1 MTSGR
6 GTEQRMEKFDAAF
19 SRVQKDLAAQR
30 FAAAHARLRRMNEA
44 HLFPESRRWQY
55 HAMEGHLLH
64 MLGELDAALPH
75 LRASWNIEGAPHAVR
90 VELLSNY
97 LMTLHYAADVS
108 DAFLREEH
116 GAWGRIF
123 GDVPQ
128 FSHEKRRRAK
138 IRIGYLSP
146 SLSEHVVLNFA
157 VPLFSGYDRTGF
169 DVRIY
174 SAGGADDDVTDWI
187 AGMVDGYRNLAGMPE
202 TAAAAAI
209 HADEI
214 DILFDL
220 AGHTAGGR
228 TLRIAAYKPAPVQI
242 TGIGYFDTTG
252 VPAIDY
258 VLGDPVCDPPGM
270 EELFFEKILRLPHTH
285 LCFTPPERFAPYENI
300 VRRPHMPVVFGSFN
314 NFSKITDD
322 TLRLWAEILHAVPE
336 ARLVLKN
343 VNDDAE
349 QLERMRMRAA
359 RAGIDPLRLDVRSG
373 TRDYLR
379 DYLDVDIILDTYP
392 YQGGGTTCE
401 ALLMGLPVV
410 TRAGTRHGARFGTSI
425 LYNAGLG
432 ELVADTADAYVER
445 AALLARDGE
454 LLAALHGAVR
464 RMMRASPLMD
474 GAQYVRDMEAAYETI
489 WENYLNEEA

>member
-6 GTEQRMEKFDAAF
+6 STGQVGETFDTAF
-19 SRVQKDLAAQR
+19 STVQRAMAAGR
-30 FAAAHARLRRMNEA
+30 YEDALERLMRPDGEY
-44 HLFPESRRWQY
+44 LFPVSRRWLY
-55 HAMEGHLLH
+55 HATAGHLLH

-75 LRASWNIEGAPHAVR
+75 LRSSWSGEGAPHDVR

-97 LMTLHYAADVS
+97 LMTLHYADDVA

-116 GAWGRIF
+116 GAWQRIF
-123 GDVPQ
+123 GSVPQ

-252 VPAIDY
+252 VPAMDY

-314 NFSKITDD
+314 NFSKITDG
-322 TLRLWAEILHAVPE
+322 TLRLWAKILHTVPD

-343 VNDDAE
+343 VNADAAAPE
-349 QLERMRMRAA
+349 LMRARAA
-359 RAGIDPLRLDVRSG
+359 RADIDLRRIDVRSG

-489 WENYLNEEA
+489 WEHYLNEEA

>member
-1 MTSGR
+1 MTSGHATGR
-6 GTEQRMEKFDAAF
+6 DVKAFDAAF
-19 SRVQKDLAAQR
+19 SSVQRALAAR
-30 FAAAHARLRRMNEA
+30 RYEEAFERLMRMEEE
-44 HLFPESRRWQY
+44 HLFPASRRWLY
-55 HAMEGHLLH
+55 HATAGHLLH
-64 MLGELDAALPH
+64 MLGELDAAMPH
-75 LRASWNIEGAPHAVR
+75 LRASWNGAGAPHDVR

-97 LMTLHYAADVS
+97 LMALHYAADVS

-123 GDVPQ
+123 GSVPP

-146 SLSEHVVLNFA
+146 SLSDHVVLNFA
-157 VPLFSGYDRTGF
+157 VPLFSGYDRTRF

-174 SAGGADDDVTDWI
+174 SAGGTDDEVTDWI
-187 AGMVDGYRNLAGMPE
+187 AGMVDGYRSLAGMPP
-202 TAAAAAI
+202 AKAAAAI
-209 HADEI
+209 YADGI

-252 VPAIDY
+252 VPAMDY

-270 EELFFEKILRLPHTH
+270 EDLFFEKILRLPHTH
-285 LCFTPPERFAPYENI
+285 LCFTPPERFAPYENMA
-300 VRRPHMPVVFGSFN
+300 RRPHTPVVFGSFN
-314 NFSKITDD
+314 NFSKITDGM
-322 TLRLWAEILHAVPE
+322 LRLWAKILHAAPE
-336 ARLVLKN
+336 TRLVLKN

-359 RAGIDPLRLDVRSG
+359 RAGIDPLRLDLRPG

-401 ALLMGLPVV
+401 ALFMGLPVV
-410 TRAGTRHGARFGTSI
+410 TRAGTRHGARFGAGI
-425 LYNAGLG
+425 LQNAGLG

-445 AALLARDGE
+445 AVLLARDGE
-454 LLAALHGAVR
+454 LLAALHGGVH
-464 RMMRASPLMD
+464 RMMRASPMMD
-474 GAQYVRDMEAAYETI
+474 GAQYVRDMETAYETI
-489 WENYLNEEA
+489 WERYLNEEA